1 LYGAQHPVVAVKQ
14 SEMTGR
20 QASTTYDIVGPV
32 CESADILAAA
42 RTLPELKA
50 GDLLAVLHAGAYGY
64 SMSSNY
70 NGRQRP
76 TEVLVEKDRF
86 RCIREREQYD
96 SLLFGC
102 SLQ

>member
-1 LYGAQHPVVAVKQ
+1 
-14 SEMTGR
+14 
-20 QASTTYDIVGPV
+20 
-32 CESADILAAA
+32 
-42 RTLPELKA
+42 
-50 GDLLAVLHAGAYGY
+50 
-64 SMSSNY
+64 MSSNY